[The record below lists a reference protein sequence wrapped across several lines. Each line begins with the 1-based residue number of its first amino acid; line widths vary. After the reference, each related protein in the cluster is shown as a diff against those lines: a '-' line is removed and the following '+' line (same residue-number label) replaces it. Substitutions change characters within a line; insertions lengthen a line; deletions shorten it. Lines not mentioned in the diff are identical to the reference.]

1 MKINLLGNGAIAMGA
16 IAAGVG
22 FAAGY
27 PGTPSTEIL
36 ETLKSNEN
44 AKDIHIEWST
54 NEKAAVEAGAGA
66 AYSGVRT
73 LVTMKQV
80 GLNVASDP
88 VMCLSYIGV
97 KGGMVIVSADD
108 PGPISSQTEQDTRS
122 FGAYAHLTVLDP
134 SSPEEAYEMTKYAF
148 ELSEKLSRPV
158 ILRPTTKVCHASATV
173 DVTDEVYAVSPDG
186 FVKDP
191 KWVIFPPLSYKRH
204 IENFKIYNNLG
215 ECSYNRVIT
224 AETDIGIVTGGV
236 TTAIVT
242 DVLTDLGVKVN
253 RLTVGRPY
261 PFPTTEAAAFAA
273 GLTKI
278 LVLEELDPFIEEQLE
293 RIVKTPIC
301 GKYSEHVPAAGEL
314 KYENV
319 KNIIC
324 NFLGIN
330 APETVSVNSN
340 VTLPTRAPVLCA
352 GCPHRASF
360 YAVKLASKGKKAVY
374 CGDIGC
380 YTLGN
385 AKPLET
391 TDTCLCMGG
400 GITVA
405 QGIKT
410 ANPDTD
416 VFSFIGDSTFF
427 ASGMTGVAN
436 AVYNK
441 HNITICI
448 LDNRTTAMTGGQP
461 HPGKGVTITGEETVH
476 IDIAKVLTA
485 LNVGFV
491 KECNPFELDSA
502 VKTVTEAAEFPGVS
516 AVVFKAPCIAVS
528 KKPCSYEVFDCI
540 GCKRCINELGCPAI
554 SLAEEKAVIDPVMCY
569 GCSICETVCKPGK
582 IRMIGGLSV

>member
-16 IAAGVG
+16 IAAGVR

-36 ETLKSNEN
+36 ETLKSNEY
-44 AKDIHIEWST
+44 AKNIHIEWST
-54 NEKAAVEAGAGA
+54 NEKAAVEAAAGA
-66 AYSGVRT
+66 SYSGVRT

-97 KGGMVIVSADD
+97 KGGMVIVVADD

-122 FGAYAHLTVLDP
+122 FGSYAHLTVLDP
-134 SSPEEAYEMTKYAF
+134 SSPEEAYEMTQYAF

-173 DVTDEVYAVSPDG
+173 DVSEGVYDYTPSG

-204 IENFKIYNNLG
+204 IENFKMYNTP
-215 ECSYNRVIT
+215 EDSVYNRTET
-224 AETDIGIVTGGV
+224 AESDVGIVTGGV

-242 DVLTDLGVKVN
+242 DILTDLGVKVN
-253 RLTVGRPY
+253 RLTIGRPY
-261 PFPTTEAAAFAA
+261 PFPTEQAKAFAE

-278 LVLEELDPFIEEQLE
+278 LVLEELDPFIEEQLQ
-293 RIVKTPIC
+293 RCVNIKVC

-314 KYENV
+314 KYENLI
-319 KNIIC
+319 NIIC

-330 APETVSVNSN
+330 APGTAPINPT

-360 YAVKLASKGKKAVY
+360 YAVKLASKRKKAVY

-416 VFSFIGDSTFF
+416 VFAFIGDSTFF

-461 HPGKGVTITGEETVH
+461 HPGTGATITGAETVH
-476 IDIAKVLTA
+476 IDIASVLTA
-485 LNVGFV
+485 LKVGFV
-491 KECNPFELDSA
+491 RECNPFDLDSA
-502 VKTVTEAAEFPGVS
+502 VKTVTAAAEYDGVS
-516 AVVFKAPCIAVS
+516 AVVFKAPCIAVA

-569 GCSICETVCKPGK
+569 GCGICETVCKPAK
-582 IRMIGGLSV
+582 IRKIGGDV